1 MSVHDDLV
9 SNNRFVV
16 SIGPATFSFSSVTN
30 ISHSINVDDIQEG
43 GRNDTPRFVVSPK
56 RTGDQLVLERGIQ
69 TGMQAKHAGE
79 TFTPGASI
87 CLCTIMVLDRSMSIA
102 KAYSFDEGIVTKW
115 EIDNLDA
122 NDSRILVRRV
132 EIRHSGLYEIL

>member
-30 ISHSINVDDIQEG
+30 ISHSITVDDIQEG

-56 RTGDQLVLERGIQ
+56 RNGDQLVLERGIQ
-69 TGMQAKHAGE
+69 TGVQARLAGAV
-79 TFTPGASI
+79 FTPGMPVM
-87 CLCTIMVLDRSMSIA
+87 LCTIMVLDRNMSIA
-102 KAYSFDEGIVTKW
+102 KIYAFDEGIVTKW
-115 EIDNLDA
+115 EIDNLVA
-122 NDSRILVRRV
+122 NDNRILVRRV
-132 EIRHSGLYEIL
+132 EIRHSGLYELL